1 MRTRL
6 RMATCMTAIM
16 AFTGSVALAQD
27 RGQNGNNQNRQDHT
41 RFDQHDQQVTRDWY
55 KQHHDSAPVGLRE
68 QDRLSPDRESQLQ
81 QGSVLPRDLHRQEHP
96 LPRDLYSQLPPPPRH
111 HRYAAVAGHVVQLD
125 NRNRVQDV
133 IHLEIDH

>member
-6 RMATCMTAIM
+6 WILAYMTALF
-16 AFTGSVALAQD
+16 AFAGSGVLAQD
-27 RGQNGNNQNRQDHT
+27 RGQNQDNQNRQNHT

-55 KQHHDSAPVGLRE
+55 KQHHDNAPVGLRE
-68 QDRLSPDRESQLQ
+68 QDRLSADQESRLQ

-96 LPRDLYSQLPPPPRH
+96 IPRDLYSQLPPPPRH
-111 HRYAAVAGHVVQLD
+111 HRYATVGEHVVQLD

-133 IHLEIDH
+133 IHLELNF